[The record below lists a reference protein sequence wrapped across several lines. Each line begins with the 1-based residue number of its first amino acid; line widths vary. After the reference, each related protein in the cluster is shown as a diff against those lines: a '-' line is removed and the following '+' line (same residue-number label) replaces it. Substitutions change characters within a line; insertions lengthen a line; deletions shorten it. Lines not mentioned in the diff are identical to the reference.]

1 MSFTQ
6 TNTKRGFTP
15 ELFSE
20 ENEGALNLNDAENSE
35 GIQGINDLAGLE
47 GLQGLGEFGGSNPIM
62 NDLEE
67 DGQGNESLM
76 DYLPNRNLMTQS
88 ELDVSRALDRA
99 SAEMLSRNKA
109 GKRKNYIQ
117 RQLVDGLENI
127 MLYKTQGKEEVVYLT
142 QRGFEERKIKP
153 TNYVILFV
161 KTFH

>member
-6 TNTKRGFTP
+6 TNTKKGFTP

-20 ENEGALNLNDAENSE
+20 ENEGGLNLNDGENSE
-35 GIQGINDLAGLE
+35 GIQGINDFAGLE

-88 ELDVSRALDRA
+88 ELDVSQALDRA
-99 SAEMLSRNKA
+99 SAEMLNRNKA

-153 TNYVILFV
+153 TNYVPSID
-161 KTFH
+161 